1 MDASGDSS
9 SDALTMAQLEGFE
22 LEEEEHGALELVQLA
37 KVLDSQGHIEEAE
50 DLFQSALD
58 RFGRQGGTLQRG
70 SIASDVQGDRV
81 MVSSLFNFSTCTH
94 AHSSL
99 LFFSFFFFFFFFF
112 FRFGVSRLL
121 DIKDQAPNRAP
132 SLNPTVCHLLCFTTQ
147 SYFCHHSPCLLYIV
161 AGVATSFFLSVL
173 TVVLIFSL

>member
-99 LFFSFFFFFFFFF
+99 LFFSSSFFFDLGFLGCWTSRTKHQTERLRSTQPYVIFFA
-112 FRFGVSRLL
+112 SRPNLTFAIILL
-121 DIKDQAPNRAP
+121 ACC
-132 SLNPTVCHLLCFTTQ
+132 TLLLVLLLLSSCR
-147 SYFCHHSPCLLYIV
+147 CLLL
-161 AGVATSFFLSVL
+161 F
-173 TVVLIFSL
+173 